1 MQVDNYIRRVF
12 TLEEQKL
19 LKSGFAVEHPTTN
32 DEFSEQIKIDLK
44 SLEDYAQIVPLSNS
58 LALLDRIKS
67 DDKAILQANSG
78 HLIND
83 DSIIIRALDSLLE
96 AIQNKNK
103 KYYFIATQK
112 G

>member
-1 MQVDNYIRRVF
+1 MEF
-12 TLEEQKL
+12 T
-19 LKSGFAVEHPTTN
+19 T
-32 DEFSEQIKIDLK
+32 
-44 SLEDYAQIVPLSNS
+44 S

-78 HLIND
+78 HLIN
-83 DSIIIRALDSLLE
+83 ALDSLLE

-103 KYYFIATQK
+103 KYFNATQK